1 MLTRQCHDHFT
12 IYTDIESLCHPPEI
26 NICQLYLNNLKKKL
40 YLVITY
46 CVSGTVLGPW
56 DTAVNK
62 TNRIP
67 TVMDL
72 RAVGK
77 TDNTQTDK

>member
-1 MLTRQCHDHFT
+1 MIISQYIQILNHYVIHLKLIFVN
-12 IYTDIESLCHPPEI
+12 YTSII
-26 NICQLYLNNLKKKL
+26 KKNTL